1 MAGCGSGAR
10 LRRPCSGR
18 MRRSSSSRRGWRP
31 SGRRDRRLRARG
43 AHGQGRFGRRG
54 RPRRRLRRFARSS
67 SDLAPSRAGDPPDAH
82 ALGERRSLRHAH
94 VPGPRGARCDAA
106 AGPPATRRVG
116 DRPLPPH
123 GRALPRAR
131 GRGAARVRLGRIV
144 RPGARAAT
152 ASGRG
157 RLRGRRARDVPP
169 RAPRAGPPGPARAA
183 GAGGRRARRACVR
196 ASRVRGSSGR
206 RRRGNGGRNRMA
218 ERERGRR
225 RGDRGATARAAPQ
238 AAEPA
243 APPVHEAR
251 PRHVPPTRRRV
262 TRRVP
267 AVAVDAVVS
276 AGAAVG
282 CSRAD
287 RRRDP
292 RCGGSGD
299 LRDRVPTGV
308 RARSA
313 SVGARSRARARARE
327 RLARAGRRRDGAR
340 AHRRGADAR
349 CLRRSCA
356 VGVPRRRHARRNAV
370 RRAPVREAMSYT
382 LRGRLESRLA
392 AVLLPFGVAIALAAA
407 LPAWWPVQL
416 AALMIAVGIT
426 LDAAVYHP
434 LLRYQPGWFAL
445 PLGGLELV
453 LVTALAFA
461 FDVAAPLDAAVAFFA
476 ASWLWAQ
483 ILGHAALPLLRAE
496 YAEDGGELA
505 RAGTLAAAG
514 VASAFVL
521 VGGVAWATQPPV
533 VHLHGVVQGP
543 LVLDHEQ
550 TLVGGVVRGG
560 IVITADGVTVRGTTT
575 IGGDDGI
582 HARRSGVVIENCN
595 VLAGPGTQGVDV
607 SFAMHEHSEIA
618 GCRVAGGVSGIE
630 VHYTMASI
638 RDNVV
643 VGSGISL
650 TEMSMGSIED
660 NAADSIYCGDWSLC
674 EIEGNA
680 AASIRVNAN
689 SDARV
694 RDN

>member
-1 MAGCGSGAR
+1 
-10 LRRPCSGR
+10 
-18 MRRSSSSRRGWRP
+18 
-31 SGRRDRRLRARG
+31 
-43 AHGQGRFGRRG
+43 
-54 RPRRRLRRFARSS
+54 
-67 SDLAPSRAGDPPDAH
+67 
-82 ALGERRSLRHAH
+82 
-94 VPGPRGARCDAA
+94 
-106 AGPPATRRVG
+106 
-116 DRPLPPH
+116 
-123 GRALPRAR
+123 
-131 GRGAARVRLGRIV
+131 
-144 RPGARAAT
+144 
-152 ASGRG
+152 
-157 RLRGRRARDVPP
+157 
-169 RAPRAGPPGPARAA
+169 
-183 GAGGRRARRACVR
+183 
-196 ASRVRGSSGR
+196 
-206 RRRGNGGRNRMA
+206 
-218 ERERGRR
+218 
-225 RGDRGATARAAPQ
+225 
-238 AAEPA
+238 
-243 APPVHEAR
+243 
-251 PRHVPPTRRRV
+251 
-262 TRRVP
+262 
-267 AVAVDAVVS
+267 
-276 AGAAVG
+276 
-282 CSRAD
+282 
-287 RRRDP
+287 
-292 RCGGSGD
+292 
-299 LRDRVPTGV
+299 
-308 RARSA
+308 
-313 SVGARSRARARARE
+313 
-327 RLARAGRRRDGAR
+327 
-340 AHRRGADAR
+340 
-349 CLRRSCA
+349 
-356 VGVPRRRHARRNAV
+356 
-370 RRAPVREAMSYT
+370 MSYT

-392 AVLLPFGVAIALAAA
+392 AVLLPLGVAIALAAA

-434 LLRYQPGWFAL
+434 LLRYQPGWVAL
-445 PLGGLELV
+445 PLGALELV

-461 FDVAAPLDAAVAFFA
+461 FDVAAPVDAAVAFFA

-483 ILGHAALPLLRAE
+483 ILGHAALPLLRPE

-575 IGGDDGI
+575 IGGDYGIEVRESRDVRLDRVTVVRAREDGI

-660 NAADSIYCGDWSLC
+660 NAADSIYCGDWSMC

-694 RDN
+694 RDNRAGRISASADSILRR